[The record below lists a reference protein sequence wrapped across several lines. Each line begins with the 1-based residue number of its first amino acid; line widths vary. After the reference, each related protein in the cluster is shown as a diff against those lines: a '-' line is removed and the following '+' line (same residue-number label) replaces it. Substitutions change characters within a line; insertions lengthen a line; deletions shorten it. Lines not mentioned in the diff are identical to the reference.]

1 LSNINLTDIFIF
13 YYFIMKLLSSWRRG
27 EVYITEMNWKKI
39 AIKKAKDNTKKW
51 AIKREITILL
61 YLKWKV
67 DFVPQILDYGDDWF
81 SYEFIEGVTLDKI
94 KDVSKDIYLKLV
106 EYAYI
111 LDQLNVEHGELSR
124 PTKNII
130 VNNSY
135 VFIIDFERWNLMNKS
150 FKNLKAISQFFLN
163 RWILSIEDLKFD
175 NPERFKEF
183 LTKKIELL
191 KSR

>member
-1 LSNINLTDIFIF
+1 
-13 YYFIMKLLSSWRRG
+13 MKLLSSWRRG
-27 EVYITEMNWKKI
+27 EVYITDKNWKKI

-67 DFVPQILDYGDDWF
+67 NFVPQILDYGDDWF

-94 KDVSKDIYLKLV
+94 KDVSKNVYLKLV

-130 VNNSY
+130 VNNED
-135 VFIIDFERWNLMNKS
+135 VFIIDFERWNLMNKN
-150 FKNLKAISQFFLN
+150 FKNLKAISQFFLSK
-163 RWILSIEDLKFD
+163 WILSVEDLKFD
-175 NPERFKEF
+175 NPEKFKDF
-183 LTKKIELL
+183 LTKKIALL
-191 KSR
+191 K